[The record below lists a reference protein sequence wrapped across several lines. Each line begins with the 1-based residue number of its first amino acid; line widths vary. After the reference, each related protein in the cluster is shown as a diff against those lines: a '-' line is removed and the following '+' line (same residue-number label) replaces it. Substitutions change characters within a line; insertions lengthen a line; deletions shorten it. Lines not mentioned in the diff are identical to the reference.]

1 VDTLSRRE
9 LFRRIAR
16 VAVAGPVIMATSA
29 VQPELVYRLSRLF
42 GQDSA
47 IGRWLLDL
55 YMRW

>member
-9 LFRRIAR
+9 LIRRIAR
-16 VAVAGPVIMATSA
+16 VAVVAPVIMATSEA
-29 VQPELVYRLSRLF
+29 QAGLVYRLSRLF

-55 YMRW
+55 YLRW